1 MLLCKLDRISPFLKY
16 ASTDQFTLAG
26 WGSWTFSARPTVSGD
41 NLTLHFTAGGNQEAR
56 GDKEGGPSYIDNALC
71 ELDAPGEWF
80 WDANTQTLFMAQN
93 GSVPL
98 PTKLVAPQLETLI
111 HGEIYMYAFTSVSSQ
126 TEVSEISQGNPP
138 VRGSARDGPCAGEG
152 RHGDRGDVGS
162 LARDLPEHLRDAD
175 WW

>member
-1 MLLCKLDRISPFLKY
+1 MQALTSLPP
-16 ASTDQFTLAG
+16 LAG

-126 TEVSEISQGNPP
+126 TEVSEISQDHALVKGVTVTGVTLAHSRATYLSTYEMPTGGERAFP
-138 VRGSARDGPCAGEG
+138 ATPCKI
-152 RHGDRGDVGS
+152 
-162 LARDLPEHLRDAD
+162 HLRAVYIR
-175 WW
+175 

>member
-1 MLLCKLDRISPFLKY
+1 MQALTSLPP
-16 ASTDQFTLAG
+16 LAG